1 MKIYISN
8 PMFLQL
14 TLLQNGF
21 NQSRFSRE
29 LGITAS
35 YLNLLI
41 HGKRSPS
48 PQLAKKIS
56 DLLNVKFNDLFT
68 IKKVKG
74 C

>member
-8 PMFLQL
+8 PLFLQL

-21 NQSRFSRE
+21 NQISFSKE
-29 LGITAS
+29 IGITAS

-41 HGKRSPS
+41 HGKRNPS

-56 DLLNVKFNDLFT
+56 ELLNVKFNDLFT
-68 IKKVKG
+68 VKKV
-74 C
+74 